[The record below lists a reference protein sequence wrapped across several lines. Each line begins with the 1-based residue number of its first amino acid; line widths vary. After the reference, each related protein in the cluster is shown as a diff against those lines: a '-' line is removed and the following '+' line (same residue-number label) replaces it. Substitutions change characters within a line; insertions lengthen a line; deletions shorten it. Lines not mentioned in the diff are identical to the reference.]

1 MYRKEQYTGT
11 VYQQTEEAEARREKF
26 YELPELYARVKDYS
40 RGLGVLEL
48 ADAIRTGRR
57 NRTGADL
64 ILHITEAIEAVR
76 TSAENGGFYTMKTTC
91 ERPEAIPPGVQADK
105 FR

>member
-11 VYQQTEEAEARREKF
+11 VYQSGEEAEARRERF

-48 ADAIRTGRR
+48 ADAISTGRR

-76 TSAENGGFYTMKTTC
+76 ASAKNGGFYTMQTTC
-91 ERPEAIPPGVQADK
+91 ERPEAIPPGVQADR

>member
-1 MYRKEQYTGT
+1 MKTLI
-11 VYQQTEEAEARREKF
+11 VYYSLEGNTDYAAKKIAE
-26 YELPELYARVKDYS
+26 
-40 RGLGVLEL
+40 
-48 ADAIRTGRR
+48 
-57 NRTGADL
+57 RTGADL

-76 TSAENGGFYTMKTTC
+76 ASAENGGFYTMKTTC

>member
-1 MYRKEQYTGT
+1 M
-11 VYQQTEEAEARREKF
+11 VYQPGEEAEKRREKF

-48 ADAIRTGRR
+48 ADAIRTGRK
-57 NRTGADL
+57 NRTGRDL
-64 ILHITEAIEAVR
+64 ILHVTEAIEAIR
-76 TSAENGGFYTMKTTC
+76 TSVGDGRFYTMQTTC
-91 ERPEAIPPGVQADK
+91 ERPEPIPPGVQADC